1 MTPISNQTAAELVRP
16 AMIARIV
23 PTDGRLV
30 LPDVRCD
37 LMWKGGRL
45 LFCGPL
51 THGRASLATDEP
63 LIVASFDPIT
73 IRRWLDVS
81 LKVVTDQIVPLRDV
95 APRLEASLAEQFLR
109 GSMKA
114 VGLPPNAIRSELDMR
129 LCAAAAKLRRGETVR
144 AAADC
149 AGVSERQ
156 LERLFEIEL
165 GMRPKL
171 FGRILRLRRAVM
183 LISQG
188 ATLADAATTAGY
200 ADQSHFNRN
209 MQSLVGGAPSAI
221 LEHVGNVQDILHGA
235 VAD

>member
-1 MTPISNQTAAELVRP
+1 MTPIPDQTAADLVRP

-23 PTDGRLV
+23 PAHGRLV

-37 LMWKGGRL
+37 LMWRHGRL

-73 IRRWLDVS
+73 IRRWLDVP
-81 LKVVTDQIVPLRDV
+81 LKVVTDHIVPLGDV
-95 APRLEASLAEQFLR
+95 APRLEASLAEQFLK

-114 VGLPPNAIRSELDMR
+114 VGLPTNAIRSELDMR
-129 LCAAAAKLRRGETVR
+129 LCVAAAELRRGESVGT
-144 AAADC
+144 AADC

-183 LISQG
+183 LVSRG
-188 ATLADAATTAGY
+188 ATLADAATAAGY

-209 MQSLVGGAPSAI
+209 TQSLVGGAPSAI
-221 LEHVGNVQDILHGA
+221 LQYVGNVQDILHGA